1 MCGYY
6 ERTEQRGGSSSSK
19 IHGMIPLTDVRAAAS
34 RIAGFIHH
42 TPLFSS
48 LQLGERVGVR
58 LYLKCESFQKTG
70 SFKARGA
77 LNRVLSLSG
86 DERGRGLVTV
96 SAGNHAAAV
105 AWAARVAGCSSVVV
119 M

>member
-1 MCGYY
+1 
-6 ERTEQRGGSSSSK
+6 
-19 IHGMIPLTDVRAAAS
+19 MIPLTDLRAAAS

-42 TPLFSS
+42 TPLLSS

-96 SAGNHAAAV
+96 SAGNHAPPVARAAP
-105 AWAARVAGCSSVVV
+105 VAGCPAVVV
-119 M
+119 MPPDAPRAQ